1 MKQKTPKSSLK
12 ILDQTFPLH
21 ARVRALSLFWSSF
34 SSPPCSYRFSDVCI
48 QLGRITNVHV
58 LLPLSLSPSLS
69 LSSLLRSKI
78 ITVKSTIIMG
88 DFSSLTPQRK
98 KERRGGEQERKRRR
112 NYTQEET
119 AKAGERR
126 RGERGE
132 IGSNVAN
139 GSRMLGGREE
149 GRR

>member
-1 MKQKTPKSSLK
+1 
-12 ILDQTFPLH
+12 
-21 ARVRALSLFWSSF
+21 
-34 SSPPCSYRFSDVCI
+34 
-48 QLGRITNVHV
+48 
-58 LLPLSLSPSLS
+58 
-69 LSSLLRSKI
+69 
-78 ITVKSTIIMG
+78 MG